1 MEHSGRQSVQIGLT
15 QTRLS
20 MATIQSNKNDEQ
32 DVELVRISGYGS
44 KKSVKMEKQLV
55 QSRRHQ
61 MKVVNNLS

>member
-1 MEHSGRQSVQIGLT
+1 
-15 QTRLS
+15 
-20 MATIQSNKNDEQ
+20 MATIQSNTNDEQ
-32 DVELVRISGYGS
+32 DVELVRISGYGGL